1 MEFNDLINNVSVQKF
16 FGIVDVSKIS
26 NETMELIRLLEYC
39 KFNKD
44 VNIVTYGAEAE
55 DGMYIIISGS
65 ATVLSSSN
73 KIIGK
78 MKSGGFVGEMAL
90 ISGKKRSATVRADE
104 PLQAVRISRTLFN
117 DVVKKNPD
125 CYAVFMETLYANLTN
140 VISEQQRLKAEL
152 DIAKKIQESSLPKKF
167 DNLGIEICATMT
179 PAKEV
184 GGDFYDI
191 FKVDDRHI
199 CMLIADVSG
208 KGISAALFMLMAKTV
223 IKNYAKLNIPV
234 NEVFEHANNELCENN
249 DANMFVTSFM
259 GILNTETGEFR
270 YVNAGHNLP
279 IILKEGS
286 SAEFIQAKP
295 GFVLAGME
303 NIKYKES
310 TMQLGKGDAIFMYTD
325 GVTEAQNK
333 NDELFSDE
341 RLLGLFESKDYNK
354 MAVRDI
360 LADVHA
366 EIDKHSFDIEQ
377 SDDITMLMFRRS

>member
-16 FGIVDVSKIS
+16 FGIADISKIP

-39 KFNKD
+39 KFDKD
-44 VNIVTYGAEAE
+44 ENIVTYGAEAE

-104 PLQAVRISRTLFN
+104 PLQAVRISRALFN

-286 SAEFIQAKP
+286 RAEFIQAKP

-310 TMQLGKGDAIFMYTD
+310 AMQLGKGDAIFMYTD
-325 GVTEAQNK
+325 GVTEAQDK

-341 RLLGLFESKDYNK
+341 RLLGLFETKAYNK

-366 EIDKHSFDIEQ
+366 EIDKHSFGIEQ

>member
-16 FGIVDVSKIS
+16 FGIVDISKIP

-44 VNIVTYGAEAE
+44 ENIVAYGAEAE

-104 PLQAVRISRTLFN
+104 PLQAVRISRALFN

-286 SAEFIQAKP
+286 RAEFIQAKP

-310 TMQLGKGDAIFMYTD
+310 AMQLGKGDAIFMYTD
-325 GVTEAQNK
+325 GVTEAQDK

-341 RLLGLFESKDYNK
+341 RLLGLFETKAYNK

-366 EIDKHSFDIEQ
+366 EIDKHSFGIEQ